1 MRKKGFIYFV
11 ILVSILSQCMPSMI
25 FAKAKKTIPA
35 VDFFDNGEEKH
46 VWCTRYDLIAKNV
59 KKVYIGSEPDFWELY
74 IQQKN
79 KISEVQL
86 TEKKHGKYGIYTI
99 SKKYKN
105 VFPQA
110 MGNLAIDKK
119 NNVLFSGIT
128 TCGFFVNHVSK
139 KQCNKAYHFKHPYND
154 IIIETNVKKA
164 WGNNDMFAYVKNNK
178 LFITGRI
185 MGELVGKGD
194 EKCYKYNTVQT
205 FFDGKGNQIKQVI
218 CGENYVTGSNIFVLM
233 KDGSVWGIGRNNR
246 KLISASKKKKYSQ
259 FVKIMDGGVKQ
270 IAACTDHVL
279 VVKEDNT
286 LWGWGRTFK
295 SLKKKY
301 SATPRKL
308 ANNIKEVAVSETRI
322 DDFLSIIVYLTK
334 NNKAYGLGYNYNM
347 EGGYAFTNRYKKGW
361 NSKPVF
367 LMKNVKHVYAAEG
380 STIMLK
386 KNNSLY
392 WSGQQAGYFGCMGI
406 KY

>member
-1 MRKKGFIYFV
+1 MNYIG
-11 ILVSILSQCMPSMI
+11 LL
-25 FAKAKKTIPA
+25 AKYISCLLFTS
-35 VDFFDNGEEKH
+35 
-46 VWCTRYDLIAKNV
+46 NV

-194 EKCYKYNTVQT
+194 EKCYKYNTCLLYT
-205 FFDGKGNQIKQVI
+205 
-218 CGENYVTGSNIFVLM
+218 
-233 KDGSVWGIGRNNR
+233 
-246 KLISASKKKKYSQ
+246 SK
-259 FVKIMDGGVKQ
+259 I
-270 IAACTDHVL
+270 I
-279 VVKEDNT
+279 
-286 LWGWGRTFK
+286 
-295 SLKKKY
+295 LKKPELLIICFFTKKIY
-301 SATPRKL
+301 L
-308 ANNIKEVAVSETRI
+308 VMEINTR
-322 DDFLSIIVYLTK
+322 FCY
-334 NNKAYGLGYNYNM
+334 
-347 EGGYAFTNRYKKGW
+347 
-361 NSKPVF
+361 
-367 LMKNVKHVYAAEG
+367 
-380 STIMLK
+380 
-386 KNNSLY
+386 
-392 WSGQQAGYFGCMGI
+392 
-406 KY
+406 

>member
-1 MRKKGFIYFV
+1 MRKNGFVYFV

-35 VDFFDNGEEKH
+35 VQFFDNGEEKS

-105 VFPQA
+105 VFPQID
-110 MGNLAIDKK
+110 GNLAIDKK

-139 KQCNKAYHFKHPYND
+139 KQCNKAYHLKHPYND
-154 IIIETNVKKA
+154 IIVETNVKKA
-164 WGNNDMFAYVKNNK
+164 WGNNNMFAYVKNNK
-178 LFITGRI
+178 LFITGGI
-185 MGELVGKGD
+185 MGELVGKGEED
-194 EKCYKYNTVQT
+194 CYKYNTVQT

-218 CGENYVTGSNIFVLM
+218 CGENYVTGCNIFVLM

-246 KLISASKKKKYSQ
+246 KLISASK
-259 FVKIMDGGVKQ
+259 
-270 IAACTDHVL
+270 
-279 VVKEDNT
+279 
-286 LWGWGRTFK
+286 
-295 SLKKKY
+295 KKKY

-392 WSGQQAGYFGCMGI
+392 WSGQQAGYGGCMGI